1 MAEPVQPSDSALRRD
16 AAGVTGAP
24 LDLAAFP
31 GCWAVR
37 ITRSEIDDYEGRL
50 EYWEASTETAMVL
63 CEPVTTWHEQ
73 PSQRLARLAERIAAS
88 RGSPIET
95 FGCCDLVRFDE
106 SGAREALM
114 QADQVVYLHP
124 LTTPVTEEPWVD
136 VDGEARPDVVLEV
149 DYSTDVRRG
158 KLRLYEAWGFPEVWV
173 DVPDARSPSRPK
185 SRPSALTIHLL
196 EDGRFRTAS
205 ASRAFAGWTAAEI
218 HRALNEQPVS
228 RETLDALRRVGR
240 TLGEAEGTGP
250 DDDPWLAAERGEALA
265 SSRAA
270 MVVAFLEARGLP
282 ASPGLVD
289 RLAALVGV
297 SDAEL
302 VRAANACTS
311 ADELLRLL
319 HD

>member
-1 MAEPVQPSDSALRRD
+1 MADGGISGPLTLAVD
-16 AAGVTGAP
+16 AEGWP
-24 LDLAAFP
+24 LDVADFP
-31 GCWAVR
+31 GCEAVR
-37 ITRSEIDDYEGRL
+37 VPRERIEDHESRV
-50 EYWEASTETAMVL
+50 EYWDSLTETAMVVR
-63 CEPVTTWHEQ
+63 EPTSPFHER

-88 RGSPIET
+88 SGSIIET
-95 FGCCDLVRFDE
+95 FGASDLVRAFAD
-106 SGAREALM
+106 GRARVLM
-114 QADQVVYLHP
+114 QADQVLYLDP
-124 LTTPVTEEPWVD
+124 PTEAELGPKID
-136 VDGEARPDVVLEV
+136 VDNDRLPDVVLEV